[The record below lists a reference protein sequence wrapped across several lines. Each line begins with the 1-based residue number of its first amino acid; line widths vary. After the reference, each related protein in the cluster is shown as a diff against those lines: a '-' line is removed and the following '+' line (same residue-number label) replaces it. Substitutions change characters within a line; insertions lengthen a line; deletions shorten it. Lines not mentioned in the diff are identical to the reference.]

1 MCAFNLR
8 AMTSSFFLFRQTRT
22 RSWMCFLVLAPF
34 ALTSGRVDAGSW
46 TGTLQDGSVIKV
58 DPGSQR
64 AMRYYNGGVAPLWN
78 GTHRLEDG
86 SVVIV
91 RDGQAVPTESMMNS
105 WAGEPGSEPTMSER
119 YCDQLVRK
127 VCGFHDECSGSRPCA
142 LARQLL
148 SMEREQ
154 QRRAPVGAGPW
165 PQTPS
170 SGECQAAL
178 SNPTF
183 SACAASVPEARQT
196 PCKKLVDRVCGP
208 SGECNAGKACGP
220 ARQLLQM
227 ESDERLQSA
236 DPEAVTPTGAECEKA
251 MTNTFFEP
259 CQ

>member
-1 MCAFNLR
+1 
-8 AMTSSFFLFRQTRT
+8 MTSLPSLFSQEQVRA
-22 RSWMCFLVLAPF
+22 WICLLVLTTL
-34 ALTSGRVDAGSW
+34 ALTVARTDAGTW

-58 DPGSQR
+58 DPDSQR
-64 AMRYYNGGVAPLWN
+64 AMRYYNGGVAPLWS

-91 RDGQAVPTESMMNS
+91 RDGQIVPTESMMES
-105 WAGEPGSEPTMSER
+105 WAGEPGSEPTLSER

-127 VCGFHDECSGSRPCA
+127 VCGFHNECSRSHPCV

-148 SMEREQ
+148 GMEREQ
-154 QRRAPVGAGPW
+154 LRRVPVGGEPW

-170 SGECQAAL
+170 SSECRDAL
-178 SNPTF
+178 ASSTF
-183 SACAASVPEARQT
+183 TACAASEPEARQT
-196 PCKKLVDRVCGP
+196 VCKKLVDRVCGP
-208 SGECNAGKACGP
+208 SGECSTSKACDP

-251 MTNTFFEP
+251 MTNAFFEP